1 MNPEA
6 RCCSKPVIA
15 GFVEAFGEEAIGK
28 ISSLG
33 KALDNFAHFEID
45 LVTSGCVSKVVF
57 LEKFNTRIFLEVERG
72 VHIEVANVKTGK
84 ACMTAICDAIENK
97 FCEFE

>member
-33 KALDNFAHFEID
+33 KALDTFANFEID
-45 LVTSGCVSKVVF
+45 PAIAGFVGKVLL
-57 LEKFNTRIFLEVERG
+57 LEKLLVISARRTRAYL
-72 VHIEVANVKTGK
+72 
-84 ACMTAICDAIENK
+84 
-97 FCEFE
+97 